1 MAESSVS
8 AQVLLRSASGRV
20 LDGDVAI
27 TSANVGDYAPAPE
40 DVLVAQRALRGAGF
54 EVGAMIGISF
64 SITAPAPHF
73 EDVFGVPLRVGHDG
87 GVRRQDIDASDSSE
101 LELPLRSLP
110 PEVRAVV
117 SAITFTPP
125 AELFSGGA
133 MI

>member
-1 MAESSVS
+1 MVEPSVS
-8 AQVLLRSASGRV
+8 AQVLLRSASGRT

-40 DVLVAQRALRGAGF
+40 AVLLAQRALREAGF

-64 SITAPAPHF
+64 SIAAPARHF

-87 GVRRQDIDASDSSE
+87 GVHRQDVDVSGGSE
-101 LELPLRSLP
+101 LELPLRPLP